1 MLSQE
6 TNTGLS
12 VRHAFPYLI
21 PLQISEAGAVIR
33 PHFTDVEPKRLIYSK
48 LLRWEVAELKEL
60 TWVPE

>member
-12 VRHAFPYLI
+12 ARHAFPYLI

-33 PHFTDVEPKRLIYSK
+33 PHFTDVEPKRLIYLK
-48 LLRWEVAELKEL
+48 LLR
-60 TWVPE
+60 